1 MKSVKLGLLV
11 SLLMSALF
19 CWPEQ
24 DSNAGRNAQASS
36 GSDSMQLIARSTKA
50 INFRQ
55 GSKSEISF
63 QGTELMPQATGKAQI
78 ESKSGTTEIKAEL
91 EGLGHA
97 STFGL
102 EYLTYVLWA
111 ISPDGVPSNLGELVP
126 HDGKAGIRASV
137 PMQAFALLVT
147 AEPYFAVTQPSEKVV
162 AQSEPGPKAQGSVRS
177 VDVNY
182 QAVPA
187 NLYSSQ
193 VQPIQEPVY
202 GMDKNVPLSLKEA
215 RNAVRIAKIAHADQ
229 YAASSLERAQKLL
242 AQADD
247 YYERRQNE
255 KAIATVAREATQAAE
270 AARVSA
276 LKAEQQAKLDEE
288 KRTATEKAARAQAE
302 AENQAR
308 QAQQAQAQANAQA
321 QQAQQAEAARQ
332 TAEQQAAQAQAAAQQ
347 ATAAAQAAQQQ
358 VQQQAAAGQQ
368 VQADQQAAAQQAQSQ
383 ADQARQEAAAA
394 QQHAQDQ
401 ERLAQQAQQQL
412 QNEQAAHQQAE
423 QQTQSTQQ
431 NLQQTQQQVQQVQT
445 EKEQVRQ
452 RLLSQLNQVLQTKD
466 SARGLIVNM
475 PDVLFDLNSASLKPE
490 ARERLARVAGILIAY
505 PDIHV
510 EVDGYTDNTGSL
522 DFNQQLSQQRADT
535 VRSYLVQQGVPS
547 SSVDA
552 KGFGPNDPIA
562 SNDSPEGRRQNRR
575 VNLIVSGQSIGVQAI
590 PSGSIQ

>member
-1 MKSVKLGLLV
+1 M
-11 SLLMSALF
+11 
-19 CWPEQ
+19 
-24 DSNAGRNAQASS
+24 
-36 GSDSMQLIARSTKA
+36 
-50 INFRQ
+50 
-55 GSKSEISF
+55 
-63 QGTELMPQATGKAQI
+63 
-78 ESKSGTTEIKAEL
+78 
-91 EGLGHA
+91 
-97 STFGL
+97 
-102 EYLTYVLWA
+102 LT
-111 ISPDGVPSNLGELVP
+111 
-126 HDGKAGIRASV
+126 IR
-137 PMQAFALLVT
+137 T
-147 AEPYFAVTQPSEKVV
+147 
-162 AQSEPGPKAQGSVRS
+162 

-187 NLYSSQ
+187 DLYSSQ

-215 RNAVRIAKIAHADQ
+215 RNAVRVAKIAHADQ
-229 YAASSLERAQKLL
+229 YASSSLERAQKLL

-247 YYERRQNE
+247 YYQRRQNG

-288 KRTATEKAARAQAE
+288 KRAATENAARAQAE

-308 QAQQAQAQANAQA
+308 QAQEAQAQAKAQA
-321 QQAQQAEAARQ
+321 QQAQQAGAARQ

-368 VQADQQAAAQQAQSQ
+368 VQAAQQAAAQQAQSQ
-383 ADQARQEAAAA
+383 AEQARQEAAAA

-401 ERLAQQAQQQL
+401 ECLA
-412 QNEQAAHQQAE
+412 QQAE
-423 QQTQSTQQ
+423 QQLQQQQAATQHTQQ
-431 NLQQTQQQVQQVQT
+431 QLEQTQQQVQQAQT

-466 SARGLIVNM
+466 SARGLVVNM

-535 VRSYLVQQGVPS
+535 VRSYLVQQGVSS

-575 VNLIVSGQSIGVQAI
+575 VNLIVSGQSIGIQVI

>member
-1 MKSVKLGLLV
+1 M
-11 SLLMSALF
+11 
-19 CWPEQ
+19 
-24 DSNAGRNAQASS
+24 
-36 GSDSMQLIARSTKA
+36 
-50 INFRQ
+50 
-55 GSKSEISF
+55 
-63 QGTELMPQATGKAQI
+63 
-78 ESKSGTTEIKAEL
+78 
-91 EGLGHA
+91 
-97 STFGL
+97 
-102 EYLTYVLWA
+102 LT
-111 ISPDGVPSNLGELVP
+111 
-126 HDGKAGIRASV
+126 IR
-137 PMQAFALLVT
+137 T
-147 AEPYFAVTQPSEKVV
+147 
-162 AQSEPGPKAQGSVRS
+162 

-187 NLYSSQ
+187 DLYSSQ

-215 RNAVRIAKIAHADQ
+215 RNAVRVAKIAHADQ

-247 YYERRQNE
+247 YYQRRQNE

-276 LKAEQQAKLDEE
+276 LKAEQQAKLEEE
-288 KRTATEKAARAQAE
+288 KRTATEKAARAQAD

-368 VQADQQAAAQQAQSQ
+368 VQAEQQ
-383 ADQARQEAAAA
+383 
-394 QQHAQDQ
+394 AQDQ
-401 ERLAQQAQQQL
+401 ERLAQQAEQQLQQQQAATQHTQQQL
-412 QNEQAAHQQAE
+412 E
-423 QQTQSTQQ
+423 
-431 NLQQTQQQVQQVQT
+431 QTQQQVQQAQT

-475 PDVLFDLNSASLKPE
+475 PDVLFDLNSANLKPE

-522 DFNQQLSQQRADT
+522 DFNQQLSQQRADA
-535 VRSYLVQQGVPS
+535 VQSYLVQQGVPS